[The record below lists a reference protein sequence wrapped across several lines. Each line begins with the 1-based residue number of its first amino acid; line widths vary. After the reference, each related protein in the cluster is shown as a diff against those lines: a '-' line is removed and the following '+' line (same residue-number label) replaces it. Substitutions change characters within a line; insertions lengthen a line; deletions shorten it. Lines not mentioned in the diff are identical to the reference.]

1 MVLVR
6 VEGAPGSVLILELLV
21 AVSELLDEGGELFFD
36 LAAEALLG

>member
-21 AVSELLDEGGELFFD
+21 AVSEFLDEGGELFFD
-36 LAAEALLG
+36 LAAEALLK